1 MKNIIY
7 KKEKLSKYSWFNLG
21 GPAEIL
27 FKPNSIDEL
36 KNFLIKRE
44 INKKNIFILGAGSNT
59 LFRDTGFNGFVI
71 KLGKEFRNIKLLGD
85 NKIEVGAATLDKK
98 LADFACQ
105 NSISGFEFLSCIPG
119 SIGGAITMN
128 SGCYQKDVSK
138 IFHSLQA
145 IDLNGNVKVFKKD
158 DIKFFYRGNN
168 LDSKLIILNVTFQGK
183 EGNKSQIQNL
193 QDSFLKEKKESQPN
207 RIKTCGSTFK
217 NPKNKKAWELIKKS
231 DCLNLTVGGASISD
245 KHCNFFMN
253 NGNAT
258 ASDVEKL
265 IEKVKKKVF
274 LKTGTNLELEIK
286 IIGEK

>member
-7 KKEKLSKYSWFNLG
+7 KNEKLSKYSWFNLG

-27 FKPNSIDEL
+27 LKPNSIDEL
-36 KNFLIKRE
+36 KNFLVKKE
-44 INKKNIFILGAGSNT
+44 VNDKNIFILGAGSNT

-71 KLGKEFRNIKLLGD
+71 KLGKEFTSIKLLED

-98 LADFACQ
+98 LADFACE

-119 SIGGAITMN
+119 SIGGAVTMN
-128 SGCYQKDVSK
+128 SGCYQKDISK

-145 IDLNGNVKVFKKD
+145 IDLNGNVKVFKKN

-168 LDSKLIILNVTFQGK
+168 LDSKLIILNVIFQGE
-183 EGNKSQIQNL
+183 EGNKSQIKNL

-231 DCLNLTVGGASISD
+231 DCSNLIIGGASMSD

-258 ASDVEKL
+258 SSDVEKL
-265 IEKVKKKVF
+265 IEKVKEKVF
-274 LKTGTNLELEIK
+274 LKTGIKLELEIK